1 MEKEERKEVYD
12 TPVTDENGSPI
23 SIVWKPDL
31 YKLQQESPKPQPVFA
46 PSAVSGCPF
55 FYGLEYHG
63 AMNHKEANSLLKDDG
78 NYLIRLSTSSDDK
91 MYTLSLRIFG
101 KVHHYKL
108 FYDGQHYV
116 SQKRFNTIND
126 LVADGLVTLYMESK
140 AGKYI
145 YLMHSLISY
154 EKSPYMT
161 LNKLKRK
168 TIKKLKPRQ
177 LNCEEVV
184 DYDKPH
190 NFKTHNFKGLN
201 WCELC
206 GNFLWGFTQQGVKC
220 EDCGFSAHFK
230 CSEKLPPDCYPDLK
244 LFRGVFGIDLTT
256 HVKAYKTNRPFVV
269 DKCVEEI
276 ERRGMS
282 VEGIYRVSGFQEE
295 MDSLRLALD
304 KDGKGTIMDDQAY
317 ENIHVVASILKMYLR
332 LLPIPLITYDVH
344 PLVIKSLETQMPWER
359 LAEVR
364 AALKKLPP
372 AHYNT
377 LSYLMAHLHRVTLRL
392 DENKMTAQNLST
404 VFAPTLMPMP
414 DLIDFKGTIPDMNR
428 DISALHMIIEN
439 QNVIFN

>member
-63 AMNHKEANSLLKDDG
+63 AMNHKEANSLLTDDG

-91 MYTLSLRIFG
+91 MYTLSLKIFG

-206 GNFLWGFTQQGVKC
+206 SNFLWGFTQQGVKC

-244 LFRGVFGIDLTT
+244 LFRGVF
-256 HVKAYKTNRPFVV
+256 

-344 PLVIKSLETQMPWER
+344 PLVIKALEIQMSWER
-359 LAEVR
+359 LAELR
-364 AALKKLPP
+364 TALKKLPP

-439 QNVIFN
+439 QNAIFN

>member
-177 LNCEEVV
+177 LNSEEVV

-206 GNFLWGFTQQGVKC
+206 SNFLWGFTQQGVKC

-244 LFRGVFGIDLTT
+244 LFR
-256 HVKAYKTNRPFVV
+256 

-344 PLVIKSLETQMPWER
+344 PLVIKALETQMSWER

-377 LSYLMAHLHRVTLRL
+377 LSYLMAHLYRVTLRL

>member
-91 MYTLSLRIFG
+91 MYTLSLRIFA

-206 GNFLWGFTQQGVKC
+206 SNFLWGFTQQGVKC

-244 LFRGVFGIDLTT
+244 LFR
-256 HVKAYKTNRPFVV
+256 

-344 PLVIKSLETQMPWER
+344 PLVIKALETQMSWER